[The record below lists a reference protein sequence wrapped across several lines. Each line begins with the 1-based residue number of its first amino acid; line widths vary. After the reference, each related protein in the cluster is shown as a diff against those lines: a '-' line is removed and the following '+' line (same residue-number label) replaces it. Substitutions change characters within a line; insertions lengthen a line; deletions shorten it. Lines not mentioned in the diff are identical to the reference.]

1 MRIDTGT
8 GWPCF
13 DTYNSE
19 LGRSSPYWLQY
30 ATLHV
35 CHINHFSKFPD
46 ISVFYVCEKAG
57 TSRQCNVCFLFL
69 FAVYL
74 KMHWKFNKNLCSDH
88 QEFKQS
94 TERVTGS
101 VHNGIM
107 KSFISW
113 VKYRTAECQV
123 FFSFLRPLCYVRGD
137 KWSFKNRGSR
147 TIFVE
152 FYEAC
157 GLVFSSYA
165 CLAVLN
171 FLDKKLPVG

>member
-57 TSRQCNVCFLFL
+57 TSRQCTVCFLFL

-94 TERVTGS
+94 IDRVTGS
-101 VHNGIM
+101 VHKGFM
-107 KSFISW
+107 KSFIWGSPSISW
-113 VKYRTAECQV
+113 VKYRIAECQV
-123 FFSFLRPLCYVRGD
+123 FFLSRDLSVM
-137 KWSFKNRGSR
+137 SFKNRGSR

-152 FYEAC
+152 FYESC
-157 GLVFSSYA
+157 GLVFICYA